1 MSWPQTLMSPESM
14 RSSPFRQRSKVLL
27 PDPLRPMIATIWPF
41 CTSSE
46 TPFNTL
52 FVPKLLCRL
61 LMLTIADIQ
70 FPFKVLA
77 QRRQRIA
84 ETKINQG
91 HAAEH
96 GERLER
102 RVVDDL
108 TGARQI
114 DETDH
119 RRQRSVLDDLHHET
133 NGWWNRDLE
142 RLRQDHFV
150 QLFETV
156 EAQAFGGFPLR
167 FRYRF
172 DTTAPD
178 LAEEGGAI
186 HRKRNPG
193 SDQRRQLEAR
203 NRQTEVGY
211 EQDHQQRDALDDLD
225 IPAGDGAQRL
235 VGGYA
240 PERNHETGY
249 AAKDER
255 HQRQGHGPDGC
266 LQQVFDV

>member
-91 HAAEH
+91 HTAEH

-108 TGARQI
+108 AGARQI
-114 DETDH
+114 DETNH
-119 RRQRSVLDDLHHET
+119 RSQRGVLDDLHHEADRR
-133 NGWWNRDLE
+133 WNRNLE
-142 RLRQDHFV
+142 RLRQNHFL
-150 QLFETV
+150 QLFETIET
-156 EAQAFGGFPLR
+156 EALGSFPLG
-167 FRYRF
+167 FWHRF
-172 DTTAPD
+172 DATTPD
-178 LAEEGGAI
+178 FTEEGRAI
-186 HRKRNPG
+186 NC
-193 SDQRRQLEAR
+193 E
-203 NRQTEVGY
+203 
-211 EQDHQQRDALDDLD
+211 
-225 IPAGDGAQRL
+225 
-235 VGGYA
+235 
-240 PERNHETGY
+240 
-249 AAKDER
+249 
-255 HQRQGHGPDGC
+255 
-266 LQQVFDV
+266 

>member
-46 TPFNTL
+46 TPFSTL

-91 HAAEH
+91 HTAEH
-96 GERLER
+96 SERLER

-119 RRQRSVLDDLHHET
+119 RSQRGVLDDLHHEADGRW
-133 NGWWNRDLE
+133 NGDLE
-142 RLRQDHFV
+142 CLWQDHLV
-150 QLFETV
+150 QLLKAV
-156 EAQAFGGFPLR
+156 EAQTFGGFPLSL
-167 FRYRF
+167 RYRF

-178 LAEEGGAI
+178 LTEEGGAI

-193 SDQRRQLEAR
+193 GHQRRQLEAG
-203 NRQTEVGY
+203 NGQTE
-211 EQDHQQRDALDDLD
+211 
-225 IPAGDGAQRL
+225 
-235 VGGYA
+235 
-240 PERNHETGY
+240 
-249 AAKDER
+249 
-255 HQRQGHGPDGC
+255 
-266 LQQVFDV
+266 